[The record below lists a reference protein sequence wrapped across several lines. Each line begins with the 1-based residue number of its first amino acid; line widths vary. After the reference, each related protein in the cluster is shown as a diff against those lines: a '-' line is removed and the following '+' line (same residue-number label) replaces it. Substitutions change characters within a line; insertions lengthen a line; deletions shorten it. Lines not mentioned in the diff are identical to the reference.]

1 MNTKITFVELV
12 DLLAESTSTTNRVC
26 ELFLRELF
34 NTISQS
40 LIKGRPVTVK
50 GIGEFKVVESV
61 TRKDTDEASAHKR
74 IAFTPDKKLAE
85 ALNEPFAQFKT
96 ITLDD
101 EVTDEQLAEIDER
114 FPSTVIPPP
123 SEEDLPAVE
132 DIARMASTLAVAL
145 EAAQLK
151 DMPEKIETEPAPAPE
166 PEAEHIPAAETTD
179 KPKPVTKPVVE
190 PEEKP
195 HIGPAMAT
203 SVEHEPVKRKPMLIG
218 IPIDGPSQPT
228 PEPEPVEEDV
238 SSKRFYRPELRN
250 TYTPTPEQIEEANQ
264 KPTPKWWIPLLGLI
278 AVAALMWWLFSNNKN
293 GGVSGNEEHVVMAA
307 DTISENDSILMAEE
321 KPVEQKSEQE
331 KRAEKIAKT
340 LSSSPEGKPVEKP
353 AEKPIEKATAEKP
366 ATTQKQVTDI
376 VTSQIVLTTL
386 AEKHYG
392 SPWFWVYIY
401 EENKSIISNPNNIK
415 PGTSVV
421 IPPPEKYGINPNDKA
436 SLKKAQ
442 VKSWQ
447 YLKGK

>member
-34 NTISQS
+34 STISQT

-61 TRKDTDEASAHKR
+61 IRKDTDEASAYKR
-74 IAFTPDKKLAE
+74 ITFTPDKKLAE

-101 EVTDEQLAEIDER
+101 AVTDEQLAEIDER

-132 DIARMASTLAVAL
+132 DIARAASTPAVAL
-145 EAAQLK
+145 KVAQQQ
-151 DMPEKIETEPAPAPE
+151 DMPKKIETEPAPAPE
-166 PEAEHIPAAETTD
+166 PEAEHIPAAEPTD
-179 KPKPVTKPVVE
+179 EPKPVKKPVVE
-190 PEEKP
+190 SAEKP
-195 HIGPAMAT
+195 RVGPALAT
-203 SVEHEPVKRKPMLIG
+203 SIEHEPVKRKPMLVG

-264 KPTPKWWIPLLGLI
+264 KPAPKWWIPLLGLL
-278 AVAALMWWLFSNNKN
+278 VAGALIWWFSSNGKN
-293 GGVSGNEEHVVMAA
+293 GISGEEEHVVMAA

-340 LSSSPEGKPVEKP
+340 LSSNPEEKHVEKKTEAPVEK
-353 AEKPIEKATAEKP
+353 AAAAKP
-366 ATTQKQVTDI
+366 ASTQKQVTDI

-401 EENKSIISNPNNIK
+401 EENMSIISNPNNIK
-415 PGTSVV
+415 PGTRVV

-447 YLKGK
+447 YLKGR